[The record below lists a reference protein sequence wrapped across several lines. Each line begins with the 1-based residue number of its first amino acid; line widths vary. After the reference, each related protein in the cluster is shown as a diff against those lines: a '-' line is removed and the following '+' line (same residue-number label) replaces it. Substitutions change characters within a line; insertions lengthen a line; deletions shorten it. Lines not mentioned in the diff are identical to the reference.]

1 MTISKDKTKELIK
14 EFGEN
19 TNDSG
24 STEAQIAILTE
35 RIRNITEHLK
45 NNKKDHSGRR
55 GLVILVSKR
64 RRLLSYLRKVNLEKY
79 QNILTKL
86 NIRK

>member
-1 MTISKDKTKELIK
+1 MTISKNKTKELIE

-24 STEAQIAILTE
+24 STEAQISILTE

-45 NNKKDHSGRR
+45 NNKKDHSSRR
-55 GLVILVSKR
+55 GLVNLVAKR
-64 RRLLSYLRKVNLEKY
+64 RKLLNYLKRNNLSIYKTLIE
-79 QNILTKL
+79 KL